1 MAVRVIPAKLDP
13 NTRMPTNALRKRRV
27 AAYARV
33 STLADEQAN
42 SYENQVEYYTNYIN
56 ARADWEFVGIYTDKG
71 ISGTNTFK
79 RVGFN
84 NMIKDALDGKIDLII
99 TKAVTRFARNTV
111 DTLETT
117 RKLREKGV
125 EIYFEEQNVYTFDS
139 SGELMLTILAS
150 MGQEESRN
158 ISENVKWGKRK
169 KYADGQVVVAYHNFL
184 GYDKHD
190 DPKIALKI
198 NEEEAKIIR
207 RIYSLYMSGKTP
219 QAIAKILM
227 DDGIKSPMGKD
238 KWRIST
244 VLSILKNEKYK
255 GDALVQKTY
264 VPDFKTHK
272 PKKNNGEMQQY
283 YQENH
288 HEPIIPPH
296 EWDLVQVEMERR
308 KGLGYKYNC
317 TNIFTCKLVCG
328 ECGGFYGAKVWHSN
342 DKYRKVVFQCNH
354 KYDGDKKRCE
364 TPVLKEDDVKR
375 MFIDAYAELMHNKS
389 EMMSNA
395 KEMIA
400 SLTDTTTE
408 EKRIEQLNEKANE
421 IIVLVTNLVEHNSKV
436 AIDQDEFQKKYNA
449 YDEEHKAV
457 TSKIKE
463 LQLKISENQARAI
476 LLNDFI
482 ETIDSKLTSI
492 DNFDEDIWNYLVEK
506 AVVNKDKSITFHFRN
521 GQEITKF

>member
-1 MAVRVIPAKLDP
+1 
-13 NTRMPTNALRKRRV
+13 
-27 AAYARV
+27 
-33 STLADEQAN
+33 
-42 SYENQVEYYTNYIN
+42 
-56 ARADWEFVGIYTDKG
+56 
-71 ISGTNTFK
+71 
-79 RVGFN
+79 
-84 NMIKDALDGKIDLII
+84 
-99 TKAVTRFARNTV
+99 
-111 DTLETT
+111 
-117 RKLREKGV
+117 
-125 EIYFEEQNVYTFDS
+125 
-139 SGELMLTILAS
+139 
-150 MGQEESRN
+150 
-158 ISENVKWGKRK
+158 
-169 KYADGQVVVAYHNFL
+169 
-184 GYDKHD
+184 
-190 DPKIALKI
+190 
-198 NEEEAKIIR
+198 
-207 RIYSLYMSGKTP
+207 MSGKTP

-238 KWRIST
+238 KWQIST

-288 HEPIIPPH
+288 HKPIIPPH
-296 EWDLVQVEMERR
+296 EWDLVQVEIERR

-364 TPVLKEDDVKR
+364 TPVVAEDDVKR
-375 MFIDAYAELMHNKS
+375 MFIDAYAELMDNKS
-389 EMMSNA
+389 EMIANA
-395 KEMIA
+395 KEMVA
-400 SLTDTTTE
+400 FLTDTTAE
-408 EKRIEQLNEKANE
+408 ENEIEQLNEKANE
-421 IIVLVTNLVEHNSKV
+421 IIILVTNLVEHNSRV
-436 AIDQDEFQKKYNA
+436 AIDQNEFQKKYNA
-449 YDEEHKAV
+449 YDEEHKTV

-463 LQLKISENQARAI
+463 LQLKISENQARAV

-482 ETIDSKLTSI
+482 ETIDSKPTTL

-521 GQEITKF
+521 GQKIRNHVHRLDKNPL